1 MPDGLIAL
9 LAGDALLLIADKQ
22 GVTSISAAAKLGRL
36 DPGRL
41 AKDRSALD
49 YIRVFV
55 GKANVVGV
63 PLSQLRDA
71 CGISL
76 AYPACAP
83 L

>member
-1 MPDGLIAL
+1 MRCRPATRFCLSPNSKSDL
-9 LAGDALLLIADKQ
+9 D
-22 GVTSISAAAKLGRL
+22 SAAAKLGRL

-63 PLSQLRDA
+63 PLGQLA
-71 CGISL
+71 MPSGISR
-76 AYPACAP
+76 AYFACAP